1 MKYYREEAEQVLSE
15 LGSSETGLTQDE
27 AARRLAQN
35 GRNRLETAKGKSL
48 LRRFFDQ
55 LADPMTLVLLAAA
68 AVMAIGLGMY
78 KKYNYKFL
86 YYV

>member
-48 LRRFFDQ
+48 L
-55 LADPMTLVLLAAA
+55 LSL
-68 AVMAIGLGMY
+68 IHI
-78 KKYNYKFL
+78 
-86 YYV
+86 